1 MITRTLSIRRPN
13 FMNGMARVLDLGST
27 LNVYQYNDEAE
38 NIDFFAINSDWAT
51 IGEDMKKAINL
62 YQWEIYGK

>member
-1 MITRTLSIRRPN
+1 
-13 FMNGMARVLDLGST
+13 MNGMARVLDLGST